1 MFEGRGAGEG
11 GSKIAEAALLGSAG
25 DAARGAEPT
34 PEGGQHRAPPLP
46 RISSV
51 ERRAS
56 SADAGSAAGPMTAA
70 SARLVP
76 GLTVL

>member
-11 GSKIAEAALLGSAG
+11 GSKIAEAVLLGSAG
-25 DAARGAEPT
+25 DAAGAEPT

-46 RISSV
+46 RVAAV

-56 SADAGSAAGPMTAA
+56 SADAGSVAGPMTAA